1 MIRVAV
7 VAESR
12 PESVRAALARLAST
26 PQAMAG
32 RLFAEVRLDFLS
44 TFDASIFADTPL
56 PTIATCRRPR
66 DGGKFRGPEIAR
78 LDMLR
83 AAAGS
88 GATFVDIESDV
99 IDSAGSF
106 GSAKIVASHH
116 DFEIVPADLD
126 ALVGRLKARPGVAMV
141 KVAARLRTLTD
152 IVAVA
157 MALRRHRGTTTFVGT
172 GPTGLVTRVLA
183 SKLGSAWT
191 YAMADADEGVE
202 RAPYVFDGIPTL
214 DALTRFYVPGPETP
228 PSATYAV
235 VGASAYESIGPSAW
249 NKFFRASG
257 IPASY
262 VSLTT
267 PALVGL
273 REAASMLGIRGF
285 SVTTPFKAAALEVVD
300 EVSPRAR
307 MIGAANTLVNE
318 HGKWV
323 AYNTDSDGIAVPT
336 RAMLAA
342 IGRDPRDVR
351 ALVVGAGG
359 AGRAAVFG
367 LRSLGIDVTL
377 AARDGWKAA
386 PVAETFG
393 IPCLGPRAI
402 PDAAFDLAVNATPA
416 GSSRDPE
423 GVAVSL
429 AWMRPGAI
437 IFETNY
443 APRETRLTASAR
455 NAGMHV
461 IAGDAMYEAQ
471 GLAQLHH
478 FWAGLTPASSELWHE
493 AVSWAFSRAT

>member
-12 PESVRAALARLAST
+12 PESVRETLVRLAETSQAT
-26 PQAMAG
+26 PG
-32 RLFAEVRLDFLS
+32 RLLAEVRLDFLS
-44 TFDASIFADTPL
+44 TFDAGVFADPPL
-56 PTIATCRRPR
+56 PIIATCRRPR
-66 DGGKFRGPEIAR
+66 DGGKFRGPETAR
-78 LDMLR
+78 FEMLR
-83 AAAGS
+83 AAAAA
-88 GATFVDIESDV
+88 GAAYVDVESDV
-99 IDSAGSF
+99 IESAGSF
-106 GSAKIVASHH
+106 GAAKIVASHH
-116 DFEIVPADLD
+116 DFEIVPSDLD
-126 ALVGRLKARPGVAMV
+126 ALATRLRAGPGVAMV
-141 KVAARLRTLTD
+141 KIAARLRTLTD

-157 MALRRHRGTTTFVGT
+157 MTLRRHRGMLTFVGT

-191 YAMADADEGVE
+191 YATAGSSE
-202 RAPYVFDGIPTL
+202 APVGGTSVFDGIPSL
-214 DALTRFYVPGPETP
+214 EDLMRFYAPGPDTP

-235 VGASAYESIGPSAW
+235 VGSSAYESIGPIAW
-249 NKFFRASG
+249 NRFFRTAG
-257 IPASY
+257 VPASY

-285 SVTTPFKAAALEVVD
+285 SVTTPFKAAALEAVD

-307 MIGAANTLVNE
+307 MIGAANTLVHE

-323 AYNTDSDGIAVPT
+323 AYNTDADGIAAPT
-336 RAMLAA
+336 RAMLAT

-402 PDAAFDLAVNATPA
+402 PDAGFDLVVNATPA
-416 GSSRDPE
+416 GSTRDPD
-423 GVAVSL
+423 GDAVSL
-429 AWMRPGAI
+429 AWLRPGAI
-437 IFETNY
+437 VFETNY

-461 IAGDAMYEAQ
+461 IPGEAMYEAQ